1 MYKTV
6 RCIDSRDTGLRQ
18 YMIALYILQEHTGH
32 LWSMLG
38 TELSIFKLYI
48 FTIPCMPCI
57 INLEMLNC
65 STAALSEEQRDACL
79 WQWPEHG
86 DLIMH
91 RDLGKW
97 TPLNLHV
104 CMLIHLHVIFKQTS
118 FNWNWTK
125 RGLGVFF
132 FLYIFYIWKAVD
144 KKNCEKVMWLAHLNL
159 LLINPTGLDYI
170 FPVSLVF
177 FWPIIY

>member
-132 FLYIFYIWKAVD
+132 SYIFFIFERQLT
-144 KKNCEKVMWLAHLNL
+144 KKIARK
-159 LLINPTGLDYI
+159 
-170 FPVSLVF
+170 
-177 FWPIIY
+177 